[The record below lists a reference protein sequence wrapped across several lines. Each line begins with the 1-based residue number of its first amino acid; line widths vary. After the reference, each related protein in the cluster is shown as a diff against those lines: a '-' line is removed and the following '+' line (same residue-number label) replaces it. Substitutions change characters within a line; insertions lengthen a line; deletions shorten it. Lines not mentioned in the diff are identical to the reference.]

1 MENRS
6 KKTKKMVYNGFIM
19 AIIIIMS
26 VVPFLGF
33 IQVPPIAVTLVHIPV
48 IIGAILLGFN
58 SALLFS
64 LTFGL
69 SSLFVA
75 LTRGSTPLDVL
86 FTNPM
91 ISVVPRVIFGVAIIV
106 IYNLVKKTSLKD
118 GVKIGITAFL
128 SSFFHSIIVITALFI
143 ALGINDPTGVGSN
156 LLTGILA
163 ALFTVNVTLE
173 AVVAAILT
181 VPVVLA
187 SRKVLKGI

>member
-26 VVPFLGF
+26 LVPFLGF

-118 GVKIGITAFL
+118 GAKIGITAFL

-173 AVVAAILT
+173 AVVAAIIT

>member
-118 GVKIGITAFL
+118 GAKIGITAFL